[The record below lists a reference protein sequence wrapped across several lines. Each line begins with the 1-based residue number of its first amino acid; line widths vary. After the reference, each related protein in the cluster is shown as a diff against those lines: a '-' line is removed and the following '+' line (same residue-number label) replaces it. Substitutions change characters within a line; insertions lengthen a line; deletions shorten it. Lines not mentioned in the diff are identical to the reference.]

1 MKKCP
6 CNPAAIGEICYGF
19 GKKEIAKNAFLKVA
33 EVDQRIELL
42 IEYEMWEDAVKQVYA
57 NKRQEDYVD
66 ELMKKGG
73 HLVGRYIKMQEDS
86 LAVGK

>member
-1 MKKCP
+1 
-6 CNPAAIGEICYGF
+6 
-19 GKKEIAKNAFLKVA
+19 
-33 EVDQRIELL
+33 
-42 IEYEMWEDAVKQVYA
+42 MWEDAVKQVYA